1 MIKSKAGGKYGSIG
15 KKESKI
21 FFACMVRKNWHKEDN
36 FHISKLITGLFV
48 VNVDIINHTQVA
60 LFYLKLQMSIENEAL
75 L

>member
-15 KKESKI
+15 KKGAKS
-21 FFACMVRKNWHKEDN
+21 FCMVRKNWHKEDN

-48 VNVDIINHTQVA
+48 VNLDVINHTQVA